1 LQPTGDEML
10 AARGRNYSYHNN
22 QIKVWYVRADGSV
35 SHVAQGV

>member
-1 LQPTGDEML
+1 MQPTGDQML